1 MCWHK
6 SRWCL
11 ILCAHQSFL
20 FYGSTFLTTRK
31 FILFAK
37 AASFTFLCK
46 KSKKWKKKSIDVFK
60 IESNCPIIYFS
71 LSSNLKKKGRNPVRF
86 SFFLVIGLTW
96 LRRGELK
103 TSVWPSESER
113 RVGNWLESR
122 SIGPRLRDER
132 RENRFC
138 IFRYLPWIFYLFYWL
153 SFGCWTQVTP
163 WS

>member
-1 MCWHK
+1 MIDQHAAIGKRQYNPIPTRRRSKKKERSIYIYIEEEKCPTLWPDCWSPSSASFTKVGFLFFSNMCWHK

-71 LSSNLKKKGRNPVRF
+71 LSSNLKKKGRNPVRL
-86 SFFLVIGLTW
+86 FFFFFW
-96 LRRGELK
+96 
-103 TSVWPSESER
+103 
-113 RVGNWLESR
+113 
-122 SIGPRLRDER
+122 
-132 RENRFC
+132 
-138 IFRYLPWIFYLFYWL
+138 
-153 SFGCWTQVTP
+153 
-163 WS
+163 